1 MHRQWFLRP
10 KVVLL
15 GAALVLSS
23 SADLVMASTTAFV
36 ASGVPR
42 TLAGRSAPARTLAR
56 APGLRSTLASA
67 QQIPKDCGIDPKT
80 GEICAGDPSIVL
92 HTNVKMGEKKRAFMT
107 AVSKALASSLG
118 KPESF
123 VAVCVNDGCDMIWG
137 GEDTPC
143 ALGTLYSLGAINLEN
158 NKKVTAKITELL
170 GEFDVAPNKMYIN
183 FFDVPRE
190 NIGYNGATF
199 AG

>member
-1 MHRQWFLRP
+1 MHKQWFARP
-10 KVVLL
+10 QAVLL
-15 GAALVLSS
+15 GAALLLSS
-23 SADLVMASTTAFV
+23 TSAFV
-36 ASGVPR
+36 HSIGVPSLL
-42 TLAGRSAPARTLAR
+42 TGRSAPGRSLAR
-56 APGLRSTLASA
+56 APELRLTRASA
-67 QQIPKDCGIDPKT
+67 QQIPTDCGIDPKT

-92 HTNVKMGEKKRAFMT
+92 HTNVNMGDKKRAFMS

-158 NKKVTAKITELL
+158 NRKATAKITELL

>member
-1 MHRQWFLRP
+1 MSFHYDRHYW
-10 KVVLL
+10 
-15 GAALVLSS
+15 
-23 SADLVMASTTAFV
+23 
-36 ASGVPR
+36 
-42 TLAGRSAPARTLAR
+42 
-56 APGLRSTLASA
+56 
-67 QQIPKDCGIDPKT
+67 
-80 GEICAGDPSIVL
+80 
-92 HTNVKMGEKKRAFMT
+92 NVKMGEKKRAFMT

>member
-1 MHRQWFLRP
+1 
-10 KVVLL
+10 
-15 GAALVLSS
+15 
-23 SADLVMASTTAFV
+23 MAE
-36 ASGVPR
+36 
-42 TLAGRSAPARTLAR
+42 L
-56 APGLRSTLASA
+56 
-67 QQIPKDCGIDPKT
+67 
-80 GEICAGDPSIVL
+80 
-92 HTNVKMGEKKRAFMT
+92 
-107 AVSKALASSLG
+107 SKALASGLG
-118 KPESF
+118 KPESY

-158 NKKVTAKITELL
+158 NKVVMAEITKLL
-170 GEFDVAPNKMYIN
+170 GEFDVPPNKMYVN